1 MLHLSFPTI
10 AIIIFA
16 EINKTKKKHWWS
28 AKGNI
33 NIQSKQ
39 EEKKEDQA
47 FVGSSLFALKTFR
60 HKSFYGDH
68 FFFFIF
74 FLYLFRRLVFGMKRN
89 TKYIMEHRQCLYVVK
104 KREKRIRK
112 KKHRKNYL
120 LYTPKLATKKK

>member
-10 AIIIFA
+10 AIIICA
-16 EINKTKKKHWWS
+16 EMNKKTLVISKRQHKH
-28 AKGNI
+28 I
-33 NIQSKQ
+33 KQ
-39 EEKKEDQA
+39 AGGEGEEEDHA
-47 FVGSSLFALKTFR
+47 IVGSSLFALRNFW

-74 FLYLFRRLVFGMKRN
+74 FLISPSFFGMKRN

-104 KREKRIRK
+104 KREKNKKRNE

-120 LYTPKLATKKK
+120 LYTPKLATKKI